1 MGIAPVA
8 MKDAARFKAKEIRQ
22 RLVAR
27 GQLPDH
33 VVLYCYRPFDMRWLY
48 WEPET
53 KLLDEKRAEYFPH
66 VDGTSPWLVAA
77 QKLRRE
83 TARPQVIG
91 HLGSLHL
98 MERGANCFPAYLKGG
113 ETGSPL
119 LDSADGNE
127 VRPNLSER
135 AEGYLSGVGDTHLNL
150 FHHLVAIL
158 HAPTFEADNASAL
171 RHDWPR
177 VPLPA
182 SREALSASADLGRQ
196 VAALLDSEAEVAG
209 VTSGTLRP
217 ELKALGAIARIGG
230 GRLSER
236 DLRLEARWGY
246 AGQGGV
252 TMPGPGRTAER
263 DYTGDERAAI
273 GEGAGALGMAAD
285 AALAL
290 LGGGVRD
297 VYINDGACWA
307 CVPERVWTYRIGGY
321 QVIKKWLSYREHE
334 LLGRPLTTEEA
345 RHVTAMV
352 RRIAAL
358 LLLEPSLDANYETV
372 RDDAYEWDSG

>member
-1 MGIAPVA
+1 MHTLAIGYSPLYLSENR
-8 MKDAARFKAKEIRQ
+8 DGIRQ
-22 RLVAR
+22 
-27 GQLPDH
+27 
-33 VVLYCYRPFDMRWLY
+33 
-48 WEPET
+48 
-53 KLLDEKRAEYFPH
+53 
-66 VDGTSPWLVAA
+66 
-77 QKLRRE
+77 
-83 TARPQVIG
+83 
-91 HLGSLHL
+91 
-98 MERGANCFPAYLKGG
+98 
-113 ETGSPL
+113 
-119 LDSADGNE
+119 
-127 VRPNLSER
+127 
-135 AEGYLSGVGDTHLNL
+135 
-150 FHHLVAIL
+150 
-158 HAPTFEADNASAL
+158 
-171 RHDWPR
+171 DWPR
-177 VPLPA
+177 IPLPA
-182 SREALSASADLGRQ
+182 AKEGLLASADLGRS
-196 VAALLDSEAEVAG
+196 VAALLDAESPVAG

-273 GEGAGALGMAAD
+273 GEGAAALGMPAD

-297 VYINDGACWA
+297 VFLNDGACWA

-358 LLLEPSLDANYETV
+358 LLMEPSLDANYQAV